1 MYPQIIGAPAFF
13 PTVWGWIKR
22 WFDPVTVSK
31 IFILGKHEVKPT
43 LARFM
48 PLETFPK
55 RYGGELDWDFGD
67 VPKPEP
73 EVLAKLEG
81 EGRKGWTPGPAYWLD
96 HRMVLVGKDHGKLR
110 QAGTDVQAL
119 KPFVYAADQTDEP
132 VHPGAAQTNGIDHIH
147 KAPAAAPVT
156 NGSTDLHSEAG
167 KNVNHTEDVT
177 TAAVAATAAAGTAA
191 VVSADKPSTEDRP
204 TTPAK
209 TIPTEELRKSPVDG
223 AAVRMPQTLA
233 NPPAA
238 TAEYVSSASPSAEAP
253 STKPSHPAEAPSKEP
268 SHKHHH
274 HLFHHHHEPSPLAA
288 STTAP
293 QDDTTPH
300 KAPAPSAPASNHT
313 PNTPPP
319 IAAIPQPGPL
329 SNHETL
335 MTSAI
340 TSKLAGESVSII
352 PASSSASSIAGGNG
366 HLVQPEMIV
375 ATDPSKGLAL
385 ETAKLNLATGGKDVS
400 ATGRL
405 SGDMGAAD
413 GAGGRPVLERFVTAL
428 EN

>member
-1 MYPQIIGAPAFF
+1 
-13 PTVWGWIKR
+13 
-22 WFDPVTVSK
+22 
-31 IFILGKHEVKPT
+31 
-43 LARFM
+43 M

-132 VHPGAAQTNGIDHIH
+132 VHPGAAQTNGVDHIH
-147 KAPAAAPVT
+147 KAPDAAPVT
-156 NGSTDLHSEAG
+156 NGSVDKHSEAG
-167 KNVNHTEDVT
+167 KNVNHTEAVA

-204 TTPAK
+204 STPTK
-209 TIPTEELRKSPVDG
+209 NIPTEELRKSPVDG

-253 STKPSHPAEAPSKEP
+253 STKPSEAQSTEAPSTKPSHPAEAPSKEP
-268 SHKHHH
+268 KHTHHHH

-288 STTAP
+288 STTAT
-293 QDDTTPH
+293 QEDTTPH
-300 KAPAPSAPASNHT
+300 NPPTPAPASNHT

-385 ETAKLNLATGGKDVS
+385 ETAKLNLSTGGKDVS